1 MSSMIFF
8 WNVKFV
14 WREGGLCV
22 ERHLLGRSRTV
33 AVIVMEK
40 QRLVLIVE
48 HLHLVILS
56 PTCPTFSPYTTK
68 KNTHVGCWNQLRN
81 LREREMNAQEHGETS
96 DNEQEGQETED
107 EGYFTP
113 R

>member
-1 MSSMIFF
+1 MTSTIFF

-14 WREGGLCV
+14 WREGGLRV

-33 AVIVMEK
+33 AVIVTEK
-40 QRLVLIVE
+40 RRLVLIVE

-56 PTCPTFSPYTTK
+56 PTRPTFSPYTTK
-68 KNTHVGCWNQLRN
+68 KKTHVRRRNQLGN

-96 DNEQEGQETED
+96 DDEQEGQETED
-107 EGYFTP
+107 EGYFIP